1 MANVAHVLGLTALLG
16 AIGIFDLRVLGWAR
30 RLPIDD
36 LLRALRPIALGG
48 FGVLAASGAVLFAA
62 DAPAL
67 ATSWLFRAKLALV
80 VLAAAN
86 AAAFELLKTRRLPT
100 AVFAATSLGLWL
112 AVAVAGRMIA
122 YV

>member
-1 MANVAHVLGLTALLG
+1 
-16 AIGIFDLRVLGWAR
+16 VLGWGR

-86 AAAFELLKTRRLPT
+86 AAAFELLKTRRVPT
-100 AVFAATSLGLWL
+100 AVFAAASLGLWI